1 MTNGNAFFLMEL
13 MNLIKEKGYTL
24 EISPKTTNVIKARL
38 AEIPESENEVLECM
52 SLSPEKISIEE
63 LELLLPKIDRLT
75 LLQIL
80 ERLQERHLI
89 KEMLVGWNIYYK
101 FVHRVFREYLYE
113 RQSIGKKRMYH
124 EILAEYYEKQ
134 AEAKKNF
141 ESLPMIIHH
150 YERSHNQV
158 KTYEYK
164 IKYLKEYYTIVN
176 ENFPVLHWEI
186 EYGSDEF
193 CITKGAAEMLALAE
207 EVIRLEENSHQAQEM
222 KMEMYYVKGRYKIA
236 VGEYEA
242 GIFCIQ
248 KSMELAELLG
258 EEKMLLNNFKQMI
271 FYGIQVEDL
280 KLVEAYVNRGLEL
293 LEKEQQPAEEKGVFT
308 RLKGWYLL
316 YRGSYEEAEQT
327 LHKAMELFRAS
338 AEEKERLSY
347 GDCCLPWISGRYE
360 ENTGRFGGCSCLLSK
375 GSGIGK
381 RKGYHQWYGTVLFRT
396 RTDLLPAGKGSTG
409 RGVSGEG
416 SVLLKAS
423 WILLGTGEGR
433 GIYGNAFVE

>member
-1 MTNGNAFFLMEL
+1 M
-13 MNLIKEKGYTL
+13 
-24 EISPKTTNVIKARL
+24 IKARL

-101 FVHRVFREYLYE
+101 FVHWVFREYLYE

-293 LEKEQQPAEEKGVFT
+293 LEKEQA
-308 RLKGWYLL
+308 
-316 YRGSYEEAEQT
+316 A
-327 LHKAMELFRAS
+327 
-338 AEEKERLSY
+338 
-347 GDCCLPWISGRYE
+347 GR
-360 ENTGRFGGCSCLLSK
+360 
-375 GSGIGK
+375 
-381 RKGYHQWYGTVLFRT
+381 
-396 RTDLLPAGKGSTG
+396 GKGRLYQVKG
-409 RGVSGEG
+409 LVSA
-416 SVLLKAS
+416 VQRFL
-423 WILLGTGEGR
+423 
-433 GIYGNAFVE
+433 